1 MTMMPSS
8 VKLTRHSGQKGQKS
22 MSHGPSEFSY
32 QRLFIRAYN
41 MESAAEMLTMGFN
54 SVTVEF
60 T

>member
-1 MTMMPSS
+1 
-8 VKLTRHSGQKGQKS
+8 
-22 MSHGPSEFSY
+22 MSHGPSEFSN
-32 QRLFIRAYN
+32 QRLLIRAYD